1 MTTYTL
7 TEARKHFPD
16 LIDKSHK
23 MFEEF
28 VISRNGMPTAV
39 IVDYTLFE
47 SMKETLNI
55 TLDRKLAQRLREARK
70 EIKNRKEGKSWPLLR
85 KELTTA

>member
-16 LIDKSHK
+16 LIEKSHAL
-23 MFEEF
+23 FEEF
-28 VISRNGMPTAV
+28 VISRKGMPTAV
-39 IVDYTLFE
+39 IVDYDLFE

-70 EIKNRKEGKSWPLLR
+70 EIKRNNGKNWMALR
-85 KELTTA
+85 KEFSN

>member
-16 LIDKSHK
+16 LIEKSHEL
-23 MFEEF
+23 FEQF
-28 VISRNGMPTAV
+28 IISRKGVPAAV
-39 IVDYTLFE
+39 IVDYDLFE

-55 TLDRKLAQRLREARK
+55 VLDRKLAQRLRETRK
-70 EIKNRKEGKSWPLLR
+70 DIKKSKEGKNWSALR
-85 KELTTA
+85 QELTA

>member
-16 LIDKSHK
+16 LVEKSHK

-28 VISRNGMPTAV
+28 IISRKGMPEAV
-39 IVDYTLFE
+39 IVDYELFE
-47 SMKETLNI
+47 SMKETLNVV
-55 TLDRKLAQRLREARK
+55 LDRKLAQRLREARK
-70 EIKNRKEGKSWPLLR
+70 DIKRAKKEKSWTALR
-85 KELTTA
+85 QELAA

>member
-16 LIDKSHK
+16 LIEKSHE

-28 VISRNGMPTAV
+28 VISRKGMPTAV
-39 IVDYTLFE
+39 VVDYDLFE

-55 TLDRKLAQRLREARK
+55 VLDRKLAQRLREARK
-70 EIKNRKEGKSWPLLR
+70 DIKKAKEGKGWAALR
-85 KELTTA
+85 QELAA